1 MNTNNTIRANGKLL
15 ISGEYLVMNG
25 ARALAFP
32 IRFGQQLNVEITDSG
47 KLEWI
52 SKQQGKIWFT
62 AEFNPESL
70 SVQHSSHPEIASALW
85 RILQSA
91 RSFNPDFLLNEGGIK
106 AEIEADY
113 PLEWG
118 LGSSS
123 SLISL
128 IARWSGV
135 DALSLFRSISGG
147 SGYDL
152 ACATRKDPFFYQLV
166 HDTPTITLARP
177 GNALLNSSVFAW
189 LGNKQNS
196 QTEIERYRKSDTP
209 SQRVIDRVSEL
220 ASEFCKAEDVPELIE
235 IIEEHEYLLSSV
247 LKKPVLM
254 HERFRN
260 FAGAVKSLGAWGG
273 DFAMFTA
280 DLPMHE
286 LKNQLRA
293 YGIEHAFTWN
303 ELRIAE

>member
-1 MNTNNTIRANGKLL
+1 MNTNNTLRANGKLL

-32 IRFGQQLNVEITDSG
+32 IRFGQQLTIETTRSG

-52 SKQQGKIWFT
+52 SKEKGKTWFT
-62 AEFNPESL
+62 ADFHPITL
-70 SVQHSSHPEIASALW
+70 SVERTSLPDIASALW

-91 RSFNPDFLLNEGGIK
+91 RSFNPGFLQDAQGYKVL
-106 AEIEADY
+106 ADADY

-128 IARWSGV
+128 IARWAGI
-135 DALSLFRSISGG
+135 DAFSLFRSLSDG

-152 ACATRKDPFFYQLV
+152 ACATRNQPFFYQLV
-166 HDTPTITLARP
+166 NETPTITIAHP
-177 GNALLNSSVFAW
+177 GKALREHALFAW

-196 QTEIERYRKSDTP
+196 QSEIERYRKSDTP
-209 SQRVIDRVSEL
+209 PQRVIDRVSEL
-220 ASEFCKAEDVPELIE
+220 AAEFCNAEDVPELIE

-260 FAGAVKSLGAWGG
+260 FSGAVKSLGAWGG

-280 DLPMHE
+280 DLPMKD
-286 LKNQLRA
+286 LKKQLLGF
-293 YGIEHAFTWN
+293 GIKHAFTWS
-303 ELRIAE
+303 ELQIEE